1 MSNLLS
7 SIASLSSVEFSFIW
21 AFLFLP
27 LPFIVALVLPPAPMS
42 NKAALRVPFFKNIQ
56 TNVSTKRKSR
66 SLSRL
71 LLALLAWAL
80 LVTAAARPQFI
91 GDTIKQPITGRSLM
105 MAVDISGSMQ
115 AADMVISGR
124 AVTRLTAVKAVASD
138 FIKKRNGDRIGL
150 ILFGSQAYLQAPLT
164 FDRKTVN
171 ILLGE
176 SQLGLAGRETAI
188 GDAIGLAV
196 KRLRKED
203 EKNRV
208 LILLTDGANTAG
220 NVEPLKAADLAAQ
233 EKVRI
238 YTIGIGADGR
248 IIQTPFGRQ
257 RVGGND
263 LDEPTLTAIAEK
275 TKGRYFRA
283 RDVKDLQKIYAAL
296 DKVEP
301 ISEDELSYRPIKELY
316 YYPLALALALSTLI
330 ALFSVISNFFNPLSK
345 DLKRTN
351 RTQNAE
357 KRGGWT

>member
-1 MSNLLS
+1 MGDLFNTMASFS
-7 SIASLSSVEFSFIW
+7 SIEFSFIW
-21 AFLFLP
+21 AFIFLP
-27 LPFIVALVLPPAPMS
+27 LPFIVALLLPPAPIS
-42 NKAALRVPFFKNIQ
+42 NKAALRIPFFENIQ
-56 TNVSTKRKSR
+56 TKITSKRKSR

-91 GDTIKQPITGRSLM
+91 GDTIKQAITGRSLM

-124 AVTRLTAVKAVASD
+124 AVTRLTAVKVVASE
-138 FIKKRNGDRIGL
+138 FISKRKGDRIGL

-208 LILLTDGANTAG
+208 LILLTDGANTTG

-233 EKVRI
+233 EKVKI

-248 IIQTPFGRQ
+248 IIETPFGRQ
-257 RVGGND
+257 RVGGTE
-263 LDEPTLTAIAEK
+263 LDEPTLIAIAEK
-275 TKGRYFRA
+275 TKGKYFRA
-283 RDVKDLQKIYAAL
+283 RDVKELRKIYASL

-301 ISEDELSYRPIKELY
+301 ISEDELSFRPVTELY
-316 YYPLALALALSTLI
+316 YYPLALALALSAFI
-330 ALFSVISNFFNPLSK
+330 ALFTIISNFFRVPKIKNTK
-345 DLKRTN
+345 V
-351 RTQNAE
+351 E
-357 KRGGWT
+357 KTGGVAKS